1 MPYTSKYFAKIIQ
14 NAKKT
19 NLCFQKCLIKIEAS
33 KENNGQLPPTIPRSC
48 VPHHYEDADSK
59 LKEGVIFA
67 LGCSKAKYDNSQ
79 VTEVSEEAESQ
90 DIVKL

>member
-1 MPYTSKYFAKIIQ
+1 MGSF
-14 NAKKT
+14 
-19 NLCFQKCLIKIEAS
+19 
-33 KENNGQLPPTIPRSC
+33 PPLFPGAVFHIT
-48 VPHHYEDADSK
+48 YEDADSK